1 MSLVLNLVAE
11 GIDKSR
17 KQLLLAA
24 SEEWD
29 DFLLL
34 EASRQQLLR
43 SIKVD
48 GIALSEADGAMLYK
62 KMTILIELNEQLA
75 SICLQRRSELAVNL
89 KKIRVGSKVSKAYS
103 Q

>member
-1 MSLVLNLVAE
+1 VSSVIDLVAE
-11 GIDKSR
+11 GVDKSR

-43 SIKVD
+43 SINV
-48 GIALSEADGAMLYK
+48 GSVTLSEADSALLYK
-62 KMTILIELNEQLA
+62 KMTTLIELNEQVE